1 MKHLSVSWR
10 LGLIIGV
17 SAIAFCGISINEIIS
32 LKQTI
37 LVERQG
43 KLRDMVSSV
52 LKMVSSYDEEVKSGR
67 MTKEEAQNLAKLTLR
82 SMRWG
87 DNDYYGVYRF
97 DGVTLVHSNP
107 KNEGVNRLDYKD
119 PSGRRLVYDIIEI
132 GKQGSGFT
140 EYSVPRSG
148 GTEAQPKLSYVG
160 GYAPWQWAIQAGV
173 YVDDVDATVR
183 EQAIKLGGT
192 GLLVLLLT
200 GGGAIFLGRGITR
213 PLYTLCGTLDSLAHG
228 NRAEPVPFTERRNEI
243 GRIARAVDVLKTSAL
258 EADRL
263 REEQELSKLQAVERQ
278 RADMDRVAQHFEASV
293 GVISRTLTVAASE
306 MQETA
311 QAMSSTSNRASE
323 QATVVAAA
331 ATQATT
337 NVQTVAAA
345 SEELT
350 ASIGEISQQVTR
362 SAQIAVKAAEETRR
376 TDATVEQLSVAAQ
389 KIGEIIGLI
398 QSIASQTDLLALNA
412 TIEAARAGEHGK
424 GFAVVA
430 NEVKALARQA
440 SQASGDIAQQIAAVQ
455 GISKDVVGAIRSI
468 GSTIAEL
475 NGIASTIASAV
486 EEQAAA
492 THEIARNVTQAAQGT
507 SEVSANISGVT
518 QSSTKV
524 GDAAGSVLAAAQ
536 TLAQQ
541 SDHLQGEVD
550 NFLASIRRS

>member
-1 MKHLSVSWR
+1 MKNLSVFWR
-10 LGLIIGV
+10 LALIIGISTV
-17 SAIAFCGISINEIIS
+17 AFCGISVNQIMS
-32 LKQTI
+32 LRQTI
-37 LVERQG
+37 LTERQE
-43 KLRDMVSSV
+43 KLRDMVGSV
-52 LKMVSSYDEEVKSGR
+52 LKLVGAYEEEVKAGR
-67 MTKEEAQNLAKLTLR
+67 LTREQAQDAAKRALR

-87 DNDYYGVYRF
+87 DGDYYAVYQF

-119 PSGRRLVYDIIEI
+119 PSGRRLVFDIVEI
-132 GKQGSGFT
+132 AKNGSGFT
-140 EYSVPRSG
+140 EYAVPRTG
-148 GTEAQPKLSYVG
+148 GTEAVPKLAFVG
-160 GYAPWQWAIQAGV
+160 GYAAWQWAIQAGV
-173 YVDDVDATVR
+173 YVDDVDAAVR
-183 EQAIKLGGT
+183 RQAIDLGTT
-192 GLLVLLLT
+192 GLVVLLLT
-200 GGGAIFLGRGITR
+200 GGGAALLGRGITR
-213 PLYTLCGTLDSLAHG
+213 PLHALCGTLDSLAHG
-228 NRAEPVPFTERRNEI
+228 DRTVPVPFTDCRNEI
-243 GRIARAVDVLKTSAL
+243 GRIARAVDVLKKSAQ

-263 REEQELSKLQAVERQ
+263 REEQERSKQQAEEEQ
-278 RADMDRVAQHFEASV
+278 RAAMERVARDFEASV
-293 GVISRTLTVAASE
+293 GAISRTLTVAASE

-311 QAMSSTSNRASE
+311 QTMSTTSDRANE

-362 SAQIAVKAAEETRR
+362 SAQIAVKAVEETRR
-376 TDATVEQLSVAAQ
+376 TNTTVEGLSVAAQ

-430 NEVKALARQA
+430 HEVKALARQA

-455 GISKDVVGAIRSI
+455 GISKEVVVAIRSI
-468 GSTIAEL
+468 GGTIAEL

-492 THEIARNVTQAAQGT
+492 THEIARNVSQAAQGT

-518 QSSTKV
+518 QSSAEV
-524 GDAAGSVLAAAQ
+524 GGAANSVLASAR
-536 TLAQQ
+536 TLSQQ
-541 SDHLQGEVD
+541 SERLQGEVD
-550 NFLASIRRS
+550 RFLASVRRS